1 MSNEHSNNVIAEE
14 RKILVEEKKKRSAVR
29 FDPKLVAVL
38 ALVVVSASVAAIMT
52 LRSSSR
58 RLDSDKAQVAA
69 ATIDLAAQTPGVL
82 EELYVHP
89 GDTVVANQQVARIGN
104 ELVKA
109 KIAGEVISV
118 QDNVGKLFNRG
129 EAVVTMIDPTDL
141 RVVVRIEEDKGL
153 KDVGVGQ
160 LATFT
165 VDAFGSK
172 RYVGTVDEI
181 SPTSRSS
188 AVAFT
193 ISDKREVKEFNVKIR
208 FDGAAYPEL
217 KNGMSAKVSIFKE

>member
-1 MSNEHSNNVIAEE
+1 MSQENKVLA
-14 RKILVEEKKKRSAVR
+14 EEKKIQAAVR
-29 FDPKLVAVL
+29 FDAKIVA
-38 ALVVVSASVAAIMT
+38 ALTVVVIATAVAAVVMV
-52 LRSSSR
+52 RSSAL
-58 RLDSDKAQVAA
+58 RLVSDKAQISA

-89 GDTVVANQQVARIGN
+89 GDTVKANEPVARVGN

-109 KIAGEVISV
+109 KIAGEIIST

-129 EAVVTMIDPTDL
+129 EAVVTMIDPNDL
-141 RVVVRIEEDKGL
+141 RVVVRVEEDKGL
-153 KDVGVGQ
+153 SEVGIGQ

-165 VDAFGSK
+165 VDAFGGK

-208 FDGAAYPEL
+208 FDIAAYPEL